1 MIGKTGD
8 ATVHDPRK
16 NTMSLKQEIFKF
28 VEKDLVEIEKALE
41 SNLNPYLDLVR
52 EVSSHIL
59 FAGGKRLRPVLMMLS
74 ARLCGCKNGE
84 DINLSTIFEYLHT
97 ATLLHDDIVDGADTR
112 RGKTV
117 AHKIWDPATVV
128 LVGDFL
134 LSRTCTIA
142 TDTGKLPIIRVI
154 TNVTGVM
161 SEGEIQQLLNKKR
174 LDLTEEQYMDVIY
187 RKTAVLISAA
197 CEVGGLLAN
206 APDPQVLALKEY
218 GRHLGIAF
226 QMADD
231 LLDYIAD
238 PNVTGKAIGT
248 DLAEGKLTLPL
259 IHALEMADSQ
269 TKPAMEKIILDEQA
283 SDKDFAFMLD
293 TIIRSGGVDYTNQKA
308 QEHVASAKL
317 CLDIFPQALK
327 RKCFS
332 KSPISRP
339 GGIADPN
346 HQVQHGGKL

>member
-1 MIGKTGD
+1 
-8 ATVHDPRK
+8 
-16 NTMSLKQEIFKF
+16 MSLKQEIFDF
-28 VEKDLVEIEKALE
+28 VETDLLKIEKALE

-52 EVSSHIL
+52 DVSSHIL
-59 FAGGKRLRPVLMMLS
+59 FAGGKRLRPVLMMLC
-74 ARLCGCKNGE
+74 ARLCGCRNGE
-84 DINLSTIFEYLHT
+84 EVNLSTIFEYLHT

-174 LDLTEEQYMDVIY
+174 LDLTEDQYMDVIY

-197 CEVGGLLAN
+197 CQVGGLLAD
-206 APDPQVLALKEY
+206 APESEVHALSEY

-231 LLDYIAD
+231 LLDYVAD
-238 PNVTGKAIGT
+238 PKITGKAVGT

-259 IHALEMADSQ
+259 IYALEKADSQ
-269 TKPAMEKIILDEQA
+269 TRPAMEKIILDEQA
-283 SDKDFAFMLD
+283 TDADFSYVVD
-293 TIIRSGGVDYTNQKA
+293 RIILSGGVDYTNQKA
-308 QEHVASAKL
+308 REHVAAAKQ
-317 CLDIFPQALK
+317 CLDIFPPSPEKDVLLK
-327 RKCFS
+327 ITDFAV
-332 KSPISRP
+332 SR
-339 GGIADPN
+339 DS
-346 HQVQHGGKL
+346 